1 MAAGPSIDVSGWLEE
16 QLAQASPD
24 LLRAMVT
31 TFAEALMGAE
41 ADAVCGAAYGERST
55 ERTNTRNGY
64 RRRDWDTRAG
74 SISLAIPKLRQGSYF
89 PDWLLE
95 RRRRAEAALVTVVA
109 TSYLLGV
116 STRRME
122 KLVETLGITRLSKSQ
137 VSEMAKD
144 LDAQVEAFRTRPLD
158 AGPYT
163 FVAADALVLK
173 VREAGRTVNVHALVA
188 TGVNAEGYREILG
201 LHVTSAEDGAGWL
214 GFFRDLTARGLSGV
228 ALVTSDAHRGLTEAI
243 GATLPGAS
251 WQRCRT
257 HWGRKDSTCR
267 FRCGGTIGLPRGG
280 GEERGGCGIPRCGS
294 GDGAS
299 VLFQQGADPCGG
311 AADSAPA
318 YLEQLGY
325 DAPGAHFAQAEDD
338 RQDALRVGDLLGE
351 NAAAGSG
358 QPVPAPPLMIPPL
371 GLGGLPE
378 GEPLGQF
385 CQFLPAHPGQRRIAQ
400 CRQPVWPGRG
410 VPVARK
416 SRSALAV
423 MNRRTVGTIAC
434 LRSASS
440 LPVSVIAFP
449 MGYSLISSIR
459 PVLPCLLVD
468 IPELGIPVRVLPAF
482 QRLGVG
488 LEAEPM
494 LAQEPPHRGRRYPMA
509 LPGQFP
515 RQVAQRLGRPA

>member
-1 MAAGPSIDVSGWLEE
+1 MAAGSSIDVSGWLEE

-41 ADAVCGAAYGERST
+41 ADAVCGAGYGDRSQER
-55 ERTNTRNGY
+55 RNTRNGY
-64 RRRDWDTRAG
+64 RRREWDTRAG
-74 SISLAIPKLRQGSYF
+74 SIELAIPKLRQGSYF

-173 VREAGRTVNVHALVA
+173 VREAGRTVNVHALIA
-188 TGVNAEGYREILG
+188 TGVNADGYREILG

-243 GATLPGAS
+243 GATLPGAA

-257 HWGRKDSTCR
+257 HYAANLMSVTPKSAWGWVRALLHSVYDQPDANSVHAQFGRVLDALTDKLPQVAAHLDAARTDILAFTSFPKAIWRQIWSNNPQERLNREIRRRTDVVGIFPAR
-267 FRCGGTIGLPRGG
+267 DALIRLVGAVLAEQHDEWTEMRRYIGL
-280 GEERGGCGIPRCGS
+280 
-294 GDGAS
+294 D
-299 VLFQQGADPCGG
+299 VLA
-311 AADSAPA
+311 
-318 YLEQLGY
+318 
-325 DAPGAHFAQAEDD
+325 
-338 RQDALRVGDLLGE
+338 
-351 NAAAGSG
+351 
-358 QPVPAPPLMIPPL
+358 
-371 GLGGLPE
+371 
-378 GEPLGQF
+378 
-385 CQFLPAHPGQRRIAQ
+385 
-400 CRQPVWPGRG
+400 
-410 VPVARK
+410 K
-416 SRSALAV
+416 SRL
-423 MNRRTVGTIAC
+423 TIA
-434 LRSASS
+434 SENTQ
-440 LPVSVIAFP
+440 
-449 MGYSLISSIR
+449 
-459 PVLPCLLVD
+459 
-468 IPELGIPVRVLPAF
+468 PEEVTLTAITA
-482 QRLGVG
+482 
-488 LEAEPM
+488 
-494 LAQEPPHRGRRYPMA
+494 
-509 LPGQFP
+509 
-515 RQVAQRLGRPA
+515 